1 MPPTP
6 RLCWCH
12 QCLCFVC
19 FTTHPPRFTTQSQS
33 LWSWS
38 CPCPHSFSH
47 SHTHRHGTPPR
58 HTHTR
63 VVAGPLWCLVC
74 VCVSGHGVGSR
85 RAWLATHQSTH
96 SLCPTPHHSSSCC
109 CCCWWWW
116 MWWWQRGC
124 CGVCGHLVHPLA
136 VLVLSTPL
144 PLTHTH
150 TGWWARGGGG
160 CVCVVWLPPPLCPI
174 PTNHHHCVR
183 CPALSAVRVRVRGGT
198 RHSGALWWHPRWCVC
213 VWLCVRRAHHT
224 HHPRCP
230 PLSPLSPR
238 SPHPTPAT
246 HTHTWH
252 ASRHT
257 HMACF
262 VCLLPS
268 THTHWL
274 PHCPHARHT
283 HTPLG
288 VRAPIHLLSSAT
300 THTHTRDAQAWRMH
314 GWLGVWSPPPRPL
327 CPPLTHTQR
336 DWWWAP
342 WWCVVVWVWA
352 VCASHAT
359 NHHAIPPT
367 TTTNALVPPPPTHTH
382 TGLGGCTTATHTRH
396 MHHHTHQRVLC
407 GAHTMPL
414 THTRHQ
420 PHTPTMVLAI
430 AHHAVHTHTQRMPHT
445 HHTGEGPRARTPVGV
460 AFGEPPPPRWSWAF
474 AVLCWWLLVH
484 QPLFTLTHPS
494 TPTPSSPNHHH
505 HHPIH
510 PVCVVWCVVWER
522 TAPGTTVVVKHATH
536 TPVVHCVHGSHH
548 PTLHPPLTPL
558 LVLFP
563 PPTTT
568 PSLFSTHH
576 HHHTHTTRPL
586 WSSTAH
592 SSASHTHT
600 WCGWH
605 VALWLLSRAV

>member
-1 MPPTP
+1 M
-6 RLCWCH
+6 
-12 QCLCFVC
+12 
-19 FTTHPPRFTTQSQS
+19 
-33 LWSWS
+33 
-38 CPCPHSFSH
+38 
-47 SHTHRHGTPPR
+47 
-58 HTHTR
+58 
-63 VVAGPLWCLVC
+63 
-74 VCVSGHGVGSR
+74 
-85 RAWLATHQSTH
+85 
-96 SLCPTPHHSSSCC
+96 
-109 CCCWWWW
+109 
-116 MWWWQRGC
+116 
-124 CGVCGHLVHPLA
+124 
-136 VLVLSTPL
+136 
-144 PLTHTH
+144 
-150 TGWWARGGGG
+150 
-160 CVCVVWLPPPLCPI
+160 
-174 PTNHHHCVR
+174 
-183 CPALSAVRVRVRGGT
+183 
-198 RHSGALWWHPRWCVC
+198 
-213 VWLCVRRAHHT
+213 
-224 HHPRCP
+224 
-230 PLSPLSPR
+230 
-238 SPHPTPAT
+238 
-246 HTHTWH
+246 
-252 ASRHT
+252 
-257 HMACF
+257 
-262 VCLLPS
+262 
-268 THTHWL
+268 
-274 PHCPHARHT
+274 
-283 HTPLG
+283 
-288 VRAPIHLLSSAT
+288 
-300 THTHTRDAQAWRMH
+300 
-314 GWLGVWSPPPRPL
+314 WSPPPRPL
-327 CPPLTHTQR
+327 CPTITHTHT
-336 DWWWAP
+336 AGL
-342 WWCVVVWVWA
+342 VVWAMVVLGGA
-352 VCASHAT
+352 RVPCVCLPRHHHTRLPSHHHHQRSCAT
-359 NHHAIPPT
+359 TA
-367 TTTNALVPPPPTHTH
+367 HTH

-420 PHTPTMVLAI
+420 PHTSTMVLAI
-430 AHHAVHTHTQRMPHT
+430 AHHAVHSHTPNACHTHT

-510 PVCVVWCVVWER
+510 PVCVVCVVWER

>member
-1 MPPTP
+1 MATVLAVAAPGSPLTSPPTP
-6 RLCWCH
+6 CAPHHTTPPLAAAAGGGGCGGGSVGVVACVATWSTHWLCWC
-12 QCLCFVC
+12 C
-19 FTTHPPRFTTQSQS
+19 PR
-33 LWSWS
+33 
-38 CPCPHSFSH
+38 PCH
-47 SHTHRHGTPPR
+47 SHTHT
-58 HTHTR
+58 
-63 VVAGPLWCLVC
+63 
-74 VCVSGHGVGSR
+74 
-85 RAWLATHQSTH
+85 
-96 SLCPTPHHSSSCC
+96 
-109 CCCWWWW
+109 
-116 MWWWQRGC
+116 
-124 CGVCGHLVHPLA
+124 
-136 VLVLSTPL
+136 
-144 PLTHTH
+144 
-150 TGWWARGGGG
+150 RGGGHVVVVA
-160 CVCVVWLPPPLCPI
+160 VCVWCGC
-174 PTNHHHCVR
+174 HHHCAPFPPTTTTVSAAPP
-183 CPALSAVRVRVRGGT
+183 CPLCVRVRGGT

-246 HTHTWH
+246 HTL
-252 ASRHT
+252 T
-257 HMACF
+257 HMARLTPLTHGVLC
-262 VCLLPS
+262 VPPPIH
-268 THTHWL
+268 THTLAASL
-274 PHCPHARHT
+274 PTRPTHT

-327 CPPLTHTQR
+327 CPPLTHTHTAGLVVGAMVVRGGVGVGCVCLPRHQPPRHPSHHHHQR
-336 DWWWAP
+336 S
-342 WWCVVVWVWA
+342 
-352 VCASHAT
+352 CA
-359 NHHAIPPT
+359 T
-367 TTTNALVPPPPTHTH
+367 TTAHTH

-505 HHPIH
+505 HPIH
-510 PVCVVWCVVWER
+510 PVCVACVVWER

-592 SSASHTHT
+592 SSASHTHMV
-600 WCGWH
+600 WVACGF
-605 VALWLLSRAV
+605 VAALSCCE